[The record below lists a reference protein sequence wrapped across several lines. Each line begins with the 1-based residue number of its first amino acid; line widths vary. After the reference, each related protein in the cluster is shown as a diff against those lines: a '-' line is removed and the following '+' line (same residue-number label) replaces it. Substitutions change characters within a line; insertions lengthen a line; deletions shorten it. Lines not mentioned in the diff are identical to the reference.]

1 MKPPRAPAAAAT
13 VAAAVTAIATAVAAD
28 PGRLL
33 QPDSGGR
40 LTVHG
45 GGRDQLLVEP
55 AGLSDAELAVRR
67 RGEAFFNTPFVPAP
81 SPAILRDGLGPLFNS
96 ASCEACHNNLGRGRA
111 LSSEGVPSS
120 SLVIQLGMQDA
131 EGRWGPHPV
140 YGPNFNPLAVAGV
153 PAEGRV
159 QVEYEELSGRFADGT
174 GWTLR
179 KPRYV
184 LVDLAYGSLGTGTA
198 LSPRMTQS
206 LVGMGLLEA
215 IAEQSILAHSD
226 PGDRDG
232 DGISGRPN
240 WIREADGGRRLGRF
254 GWKANQAD
262 VRAQTVAA
270 FSAEQGITSPD
281 RPATGCTPSQRACLA
296 MPDGGSPEISET
308 DLRALVSFLLTAPVP
323 GRVGLE
329 SSEVRR
335 GAALFESAGCVHC
348 HLPELVTA
356 KDAPLPLLAGQR
368 IHPFTD
374 LLLHDMG
381 PGLADGRPDHE
392 ATGSEWRT
400 PPLWGIGRAAEIG
413 SEPSYLHDGRA
424 LTLQE
429 AILWHGGEA
438 ERARQAFIAMDAAD
452 RAALIAF
459 LDSL

>member
-1 MKPPRAPAAAAT
+1 MKPSRGAAAA
-13 VAAAVTAIATAVAAD
+13 AAAFVTAMATAVAAD
-28 PGRLL
+28 PAGLL
-33 QPDSGGR
+33 RPDSGGR
-40 LTVHG
+40 LTVHD
-45 GGRDQLLVEP
+45 GGRDQLLAEP
-55 AGLSDAELAVRR
+55 AGLTDAELAVRR

-81 SPAILRDGLGPLFNS
+81 SPATLRDGLGPLFNS
-96 ASCEACHNNLGRGRA
+96 ASCESCHNNLGRGRA

-120 SLVIQLGMQDA
+120 SLVIQLGLRDA
-131 EGRWGPHPV
+131 EGSFGPHPV
-140 YGPNFNPLAVAGV
+140 YGSNFNPLAVAGV

-159 QVEYEELSGRFADGT
+159 LVDYEELSGRFEDGT
-174 GWTLR
+174 RWTLR
-179 KPRYV
+179 KPRYA
-184 LVDLAYGSLGTGTA
+184 LVDLAYGPLGAGAA

-206 LVGMGLLEA
+206 LAGVGLLEA
-215 IAEQSILAHSD
+215 VAEQSILAHADS
-226 PGDRDG
+226 GDRDG

-254 GWKANQAD
+254 GWKANQVD

-281 RPATGCTPSQRACLA
+281 RRASNCTPSQRACLA
-296 MPDGGSPEISET
+296 MPDGGSPEISEA

-323 GRVGLE
+323 GRSALE
-329 SSEVRR
+329 SPAVRR
-335 GAALFESAGCVHC
+335 GATLFESAGCTRC

-356 KDAPLPLLAGQR
+356 PDATSPLLAGQR

-400 PPLWGIGRAAEIG
+400 PPLWGLGRAAEIG
-413 SEPSYLHDGRA
+413 AEPSYLHDGRA
-424 LTLQE
+424 RTLQE

-438 ERARQAFIAMDAAD
+438 ERARQAFLRMDAPD
-452 RAALIAF
+452 RAALVAF
-459 LDSL
+459 LESL